1 MKFDNTQKAYQL
13 KTDRDLRKAYYLFL
27 LFSNEKLVSIGS
39 SITRLILRMKL
50 PVSYIFKITFFSQF
64 CAGLNKKES
73 LKVVESLKSFKILSY
88 LHYAVEAVKTEKGM
102 EISKNN
108 TLETLSFSK
117 ENKAL
122 PFSVFKATSLGT
134 IILFEKKSL
143 GIALT
148 DSEKNEWKRIEL
160 RIDTCCAAAKKIGV
174 KMLIDAEESWIQ
186 PAIDEIAESLMEKYN
201 KKTPVIYTT
210 LQMYRKDRMIYMK
223 NLYCRASK
231 RNFKVGIKLVRGAY
245 IEKENLKAYKL
256 GKPSPI
262 FESKELTD
270 QNFNNGL
277 YYMLSKLNNG
287 SLFLGSHNEQS
298 ILRVTEWMSQ
308 NKISK
313 NHPHIWFSQLYGMAD
328 HISFNLASSGYQVVK
343 YVPYGPVNEVIPYLV
358 RRAEENTSI
367 TGQTPRELSLIKKE
381 LKRRRVRARVF

>member
-13 KTDRDLRKAYYLFL
+13 KTNRDLKKAYYLFL
-27 LFSNEKLVSIGS
+27 LFSSEKLVSIGS

-73 LKVVESLKSFKILSY
+73 LKAIDSLKSYKILSY

-122 PFSVFKATSLGT
+122 PFSVFKATSLGP
-134 IILFEKKSL
+134 INLFKKKSS

-223 NLYCRASK
+223 NLYNKATK
-231 RNFKVGIKLVRGAY
+231 RDFKVGIKLVRGAY
-245 IEKENLKAYKL
+245 IEKENLKAYEL

-262 FESKELTD
+262 CESKELTD

-277 YYMLSKLNNG
+277 DYMLSKLNIG
-287 SLFLGSHNEQS
+287 SLFMGSHNEQS
-298 ILRVTEWMSQ
+298 ILRVTEWMSK

-343 YVPYGPVNEVIPYLV
+343 YVPYGPVNEVIPYLI

-381 LKRRRVRARVF
+381 LERRARVL

>member
-13 KTDRDLRKAYYLFL
+13 KTNRDLKKAYYLFL
-27 LFSNEKLVSIGS
+27 LFSSEKLVSIGS
-39 SITRLILRMKL
+39 FITRLILRMKL

-73 LKVVESLKSFKILSY
+73 LKAVNSLNSYKILSY

-102 EISKNN
+102 EICKNN
-108 TLETLSFSK
+108 ILETLSFSK

-122 PFSVFKATSLGT
+122 PFSVFKATSLGP
-134 IILFEKKSL
+134 INLFKKKSS

-223 NLYCRASK
+223 NLYDKATK
-231 RNFKVGIKLVRGAY
+231 QDFKVGIKLVRGAY

-277 YYMLSKLNNG
+277 DYMLSKLNIG
-287 SLFLGSHNEQS
+287 SLFMGSHNEQS
-298 ILRVTEWMSQ
+298 ILRVTEWMSK

-343 YVPYGPVNEVIPYLV
+343 YVPYGPVNDVIPYLI
-358 RRAEENTSI
+358 RRAEENSSI
-367 TGQTPRELSLIKKE
+367 TSQTPRELSLIKKE
-381 LKRRRVRARVF
+381 LERRARVL

>member
-13 KTDRDLRKAYYLFL
+13 KTNRDLKKAYYLFL
-27 LFSNEKLVSIGS
+27 LFSSKKLVSMGS
-39 SITRLILRMKL
+39 FFTRLILRMKL

-73 LKVVESLKSFKILSY
+73 LKAVNSLNSYKILSY

-102 EISKNN
+102 EICKNN
-108 TLETLSFSK
+108 ILETLSFSK

-122 PFSVFKATSLGT
+122 PFSVFKATSLGP
-134 IILFEKKSL
+134 INLFEKKSS

-160 RIDTCCAAAKKIGV
+160 RINTCCAAAKKIGV
-174 KMLIDAEESWIQ
+174 KLLIDAEESWIQ

-223 NLYCRASK
+223 NLYDKATK
-231 RNFKVGIKLVRGAY
+231 QDFKVGIKLVRGAY
-245 IEKENLKAYKL
+245 IERENLKAYKL

-262 FESKELTD
+262 CESKELTD
-270 QNFNNGL
+270 QNFNNGID
-277 YYMLSKLNNG
+277 YMLSKLNIG
-287 SLFLGSHNEQS
+287 SLFMGSHNEQS
-298 ILRVTEWMSQ
+298 ILRVTEWMSK

-343 YVPYGPVNEVIPYLV
+343 YVPYGPVNEVIPYLI
-358 RRAEENTSI
+358 RRAEENSSI
-367 TGQTPRELSLIKKE
+367 TSQTPRELSLIKKE
-381 LKRRRVRARVF
+381 LERRARVL

>member
-1 MKFDNTQKAYQL
+1 
-13 KTDRDLRKAYYLFL
+13 
-27 LFSNEKLVSIGS
+27 
-39 SITRLILRMKL
+39 
-50 PVSYIFKITFFSQF
+50 
-64 CAGLNKKES
+64 
-73 LKVVESLKSFKILSY
+73 
-88 LHYAVEAVKTEKGM
+88 M

-108 TLETLSFSK
+108 TLETLSFSN
-117 ENKAL
+117 ENKSL
-122 PFSVFKATSLGT
+122 LFSVFKATSLGP
-134 IILFEKKSL
+134 INLFEKKSS

-186 PAIDEIAESLMEKYN
+186 PAIDQIAESLMEKYN
-201 KKTPVIYTT
+201 KKIPLIYTT

-223 NLYCRASK
+223 NLYNKASK

-256 GKPSPI
+256 GKPTPI
-262 FESKELTD
+262 CESKELTD

-277 YYMLSKLNNG
+277 DYMLSKINIG

-343 YVPYGPVNEVIPYLV
+343 YIPYGPVNDVIPYLM

-381 LKRRRVRARVF
+381 LKRRRVRVF

>member
-13 KTDRDLRKAYYLFL
+13 KTNRDLKKAYYLFL
-27 LFSNEKLVSIGS
+27 LFSSKKLVSIGS
-39 SITRLILRMKL
+39 FITRLILRMKL

-73 LKVVESLKSFKILSY
+73 LKAVDSLKSYKILSY

-122 PFSVFKATSLGT
+122 PFSVFKATSLGP
-134 IILFEKKSL
+134 INLFKKKSS

-223 NLYCRASK
+223 NLYDKATK
-231 RNFKVGIKLVRGAY
+231 RDFKVGIKLVRGAY

-262 FESKELTD
+262 CESKELTD

-277 YYMLSKLNNG
+277 DYMLSKLNIG
-287 SLFLGSHNEQS
+287 SLFMGSHNEQS
-298 ILRVTEWMSQ
+298 ILRVTEWMSK

-343 YVPYGPVNEVIPYLV
+343 YVPYGPVNEVIPYLI

-381 LKRRRVRARVF
+381 LERRARVL

>member
-13 KTDRDLRKAYYLFL
+13 KTDRDLQKAYYLFL
-27 LFSNEKLVSIGS
+27 LFSNKKLVSIGS

-73 LKVVESLKSFKILSY
+73 LKVVESLKSYKILSY
-88 LHYAVEAVKTEKGM
+88 LHYAVEAVKTENGM

-122 PFSVFKATSLGT
+122 LFSVFKATSLGP
-134 IILFEKKSL
+134 INLFEKKSS

-201 KKTPVIYTT
+201 KKTPLIYTT

-223 NLYCRASK
+223 NLYDKATK

-245 IEKENLKAYKL
+245 IEKENLKAFKL
-256 GKPSPI
+256 RKPSPI
-262 FESKELTD
+262 CESKELTD

-277 YYMLSKLNNG
+277 DYMLSKLDYG

-343 YVPYGPVNEVIPYLV
+343 YVPYGPVNEVIPYLI

-381 LKRRRVRARVF
+381 LNRRRV

>member
-13 KTDRDLRKAYYLFL
+13 KTNRDLKKAYYLFL
-27 LFSNEKLVSIGS
+27 LFSSEKLVSIGS

-73 LKVVESLKSFKILSY
+73 LKAVDSLKSYKILSY

-122 PFSVFKATSLGT
+122 PFSVFKATSLGP
-134 IILFEKKSL
+134 INLFKKKSS

-201 KKTPVIYTT
+201 KMTPVIYTT

-223 NLYCRASK
+223 NLYDKATK
-231 RNFKVGIKLVRGAY
+231 RDFKVGIKLVRGAY
-245 IEKENLKAYKL
+245 IEKENLKAYEL

-262 FESKELTD
+262 CESKELTD

-277 YYMLSKLNNG
+277 DYMLSKLNIG
-287 SLFLGSHNEQS
+287 SLFMGSHNEQS
-298 ILRVTEWMSQ
+298 ILRVTKWMSK

-343 YVPYGPVNEVIPYLV
+343 YVPYGPVNEVIPYLI

-381 LKRRRVRARVF
+381 LERRARVL

>member
-1 MKFDNTQKAYQL
+1 MNFDNTQKAYQL
-13 KTDRDLRKAYYLFL
+13 KTDRDLQKAYYLFL
-27 LFSNEKLVSIGS
+27 LFSNKKLVSIGS
-39 SITRLILRMKL
+39 SFTRLILRMKL

-73 LKVVESLKSFKILSY
+73 LKVVNSLRSYKILSY

-108 TLETLSFSK
+108 TLETLSFSN

-122 PFSVFKATSLGT
+122 LFSVFKATSLGP
-134 IILFEKKSL
+134 INLFEKKSS
-143 GIALT
+143 GITLT

-186 PAIDEIAESLMEKYN
+186 PAIDQIAESLMEKYN
-201 KKTPVIYTT
+201 KKIPLIYTT

-223 NLYCRASK
+223 NLYNKASK

-256 GKPSPI
+256 GKPTPI
-262 FESKELTD
+262 CESKELTD
-270 QNFNNGL
+270 QNFNNGID
-277 YYMLSKLNNG
+277 YMLSKINIG

-343 YVPYGPVNEVIPYLV
+343 YVPYGPVNEVIPYLI

-381 LKRRRVRARVF
+381 LKRRRVRVF

>member
-13 KTDRDLRKAYYLFL
+13 KTNRDLKKAYYLFL
-27 LFSNEKLVSIGS
+27 LFSSEKLVSIGS

-73 LKVVESLKSFKILSY
+73 LKAVNLLKSYKILSY

-122 PFSVFKATSLGT
+122 PFSVFKATSLGP
-134 IILFEKKSL
+134 INLFKKKSS

-160 RIDTCCAAAKKIGV
+160 RIETCCAAAKKIGV

-210 LQMYRKDRMIYMK
+210 IQMYRKDRMIYMK
-223 NLYCRASK
+223 NLYDKATK
-231 RNFKVGIKLVRGAY
+231 RDFKVGIKLVRGAY
-245 IEKENLKAYKL
+245 IEKENLKAYEL

-262 FESKELTD
+262 CESKELTD

-277 YYMLSKLNNG
+277 DYMLSKLNIG
-287 SLFLGSHNEQS
+287 SLFMGSHNEQS
-298 ILRVTEWMSQ
+298 ILRVTEWMSK

-343 YVPYGPVNEVIPYLV
+343 YVPYGPVNEVIPYLI

-381 LKRRRVRARVF
+381 LERRARVL

>member
-1 MKFDNTQKAYQL
+1 MNFDNTQKAYQL
-13 KTDRDLRKAYYLFL
+13 KTDRDLQKAYYLFL
-27 LFSNEKLVSIGS
+27 LFSNKKLVSIGS
-39 SITRLILRMKL
+39 SFTRLILRMKL

-73 LKVVESLKSFKILSY
+73 LKVVNSLRSYKILSY

-108 TLETLSFSK
+108 TLETLSFSN

-122 PFSVFKATSLGT
+122 PFSVFKATSLGP
-134 IILFEKKSL
+134 INLFEKKSS
-143 GIALT
+143 GITLT

-186 PAIDEIAESLMEKYN
+186 PAIDQIAESLMEKYN
-201 KKTPVIYTT
+201 KKIPLIYTT

-223 NLYCRASK
+223 NLYNKASK

-256 GKPSPI
+256 GKPTPI
-262 FESKELTD
+262 CESKELTD
-270 QNFNNGL
+270 QNFNNGID
-277 YYMLSKLNNG
+277 YMLSKINIG

-343 YVPYGPVNEVIPYLV
+343 YVPYGPVNEVIPYLI

-381 LKRRRVRARVF
+381 LKRRRVRVF

>member
-13 KTDRDLRKAYYLFL
+13 KTNRDLKKAYYLFL
-27 LFSNEKLVSIGS
+27 LFSSEKLVSIGS
-39 SITRLILRMKL
+39 SITRLIFRMKL

-73 LKVVESLKSFKILSY
+73 LKAVDSLKSYKILSY

-122 PFSVFKATSLGT
+122 PFSVFKATSLGP
-134 IILFEKKSL
+134 INLFKKKSS

-148 DSEKNEWKRIEL
+148 DSEKNEWKRIEF

-186 PAIDEIAESLMEKYN
+186 PAIDEIADSLMEKYN

-223 NLYCRASK
+223 NLYDKATK
-231 RNFKVGIKLVRGAY
+231 QDFKVGIKLVRGAY
-245 IEKENLKAYKL
+245 IEKENLKAYEL

-262 FESKELTD
+262 CESKELTD

-277 YYMLSKLNNG
+277 DYMLSKLNIG
-287 SLFLGSHNEQS
+287 SLFMGSHNEQS
-298 ILRVTEWMSQ
+298 ILRVTEWMSK

-343 YVPYGPVNEVIPYLV
+343 YVPYGPVNEVIPYLI

-381 LKRRRVRARVF
+381 LERRARVL

>member
-13 KTDRDLRKAYYLFL
+13 KTNRDLKKAYYLFL
-27 LFSNEKLVSIGS
+27 LFSSEKLVSIGS

-73 LKVVESLKSFKILSY
+73 LKAVDSLKSYKILSY

-122 PFSVFKATSLGT
+122 PFSVFKATSLGP
-134 IILFEKKSL
+134 INLFKKKSS

-201 KKTPVIYTT
+201 KMTPVIYTT

-223 NLYCRASK
+223 NLYDKATK
-231 RNFKVGIKLVRGAY
+231 RDFKVGIKLVRGAY
-245 IEKENLKAYKL
+245 IEKENLKAYEL

-262 FESKELTD
+262 CESKELTD

-277 YYMLSKLNNG
+277 DYMLSKLNVG
-287 SLFLGSHNEQS
+287 SLFMGSHNEQS
-298 ILRVTEWMSQ
+298 ILRVTEWMSK

-343 YVPYGPVNEVIPYLV
+343 YVPYGPVNEVIPYLI

-381 LKRRRVRARVF
+381 LERRARVL

>member
-13 KTDRDLRKAYYLFL
+13 KTNRDLKKAYYLFL
-27 LFSNEKLVSIGS
+27 LFSSEKLVSIGS

-73 LKVVESLKSFKILSY
+73 LKAVDSLKSYKILSY

-122 PFSVFKATSLGT
+122 PFSVFKATSLGP
-134 IILFEKKSL
+134 INLFKKKSS

-210 LQMYRKDRMIYMK
+210 IQMYRKDRMIYMK
-223 NLYCRASK
+223 NLYDKATK
-231 RNFKVGIKLVRGAY
+231 QDFKVGIKLVRGAY
-245 IEKENLKAYKL
+245 IEKENLKAYEL

-262 FESKELTD
+262 CESKELTD

-277 YYMLSKLNNG
+277 DYMLSKLNIG
-287 SLFLGSHNEQS
+287 SLFMGSHNEQS
-298 ILRVTEWMSQ
+298 ILRVTEWMSK

-343 YVPYGPVNEVIPYLV
+343 YVPYGPVNEVIPYLI

-381 LKRRRVRARVF
+381 LERRARVL

>member
-13 KTDRDLRKAYYLFL
+13 KTNRDLKKAYYLFL
-27 LFSNEKLVSIGS
+27 LFSSEKLVSIGS

-73 LKVVESLKSFKILSY
+73 LKAVNSLKSYKILSY

-122 PFSVFKATSLGT
+122 PFSVFKATSLGP
-134 IILFEKKSL
+134 INLFKKKSS

-210 LQMYRKDRMIYMK
+210 LQMYRKDRMIYME
-223 NLYCRASK
+223 NLYDKATK
-231 RNFKVGIKLVRGAY
+231 RDFKVGIKLVRGAY
-245 IEKENLKAYKL
+245 IEKENLKAYEL

-262 FESKELTD
+262 CESKELTD
-270 QNFNNGL
+270 QNFNSGL
-277 YYMLSKLNNG
+277 DYMLSKLNIG
-287 SLFLGSHNEQS
+287 SLFMGSHNEQS
-298 ILRVTEWMSQ
+298 ILRVTEWMSK

-343 YVPYGPVNEVIPYLV
+343 YVPYGPVNEVIPYLI

-381 LKRRRVRARVF
+381 LERRARVL

>member
-13 KTDRDLRKAYYLFL
+13 KTNRDLKKAYYLFL
-27 LFSNEKLVSIGS
+27 LFSSEKLVSIGS

-73 LKVVESLKSFKILSY
+73 LKAVDSLKSYKILSY

-122 PFSVFKATSLGT
+122 PFSVFKATSLGP
-134 IILFEKKSL
+134 INLFKKKSS

-210 LQMYRKDRMIYMK
+210 IQMYRKDRMIYMK
-223 NLYCRASK
+223 NLYDKATK
-231 RNFKVGIKLVRGAY
+231 RDFKVGIKLVRGAY
-245 IEKENLKAYKL
+245 IEKENLKAYEL

-262 FESKELTD
+262 CESKELTD

-277 YYMLSKLNNG
+277 DYMLSKLNIG
-287 SLFLGSHNEQS
+287 SLFMGSHNEQS
-298 ILRVTEWMSQ
+298 ILRVTEWMSK

-343 YVPYGPVNEVIPYLV
+343 YVPYGPVNEVIPYLI

-381 LKRRRVRARVF
+381 LERRARVL

>member
-13 KTDRDLRKAYYLFL
+13 KTDRDLQKAYYLFL

-39 SITRLILRMKL
+39 SITWLILRMKL

-73 LKVVESLKSFKILSY
+73 LKAVDSLKSYKILSY

-108 TLETLSFSK
+108 TLKTLSFSK

-122 PFSVFKATSLGT
+122 PFSVFKATSLGP
-134 IILFEKKSL
+134 IKLFEKKSE
-143 GIALT
+143 GISFT
-148 DSEKNEWKRIEL
+148 DLERIEWERIQL
-160 RIDTCCAAAKKIGV
+160 RIDACCEAAKQIGV

-223 NLYCRASK
+223 NLYNKATK
-231 RNFKVGIKLVRGAY
+231 RGFKVGIKLVRGAY

-262 FESKELTD
+262 CESKELTD
-270 QNFNNGL
+270 QNFNNAID
-277 YYMLSKLNNG
+277 YMLSKLNIG
-287 SLFLGSHNEQS
+287 SLFMGSHNEQS

-313 NHPHIWFSQLYGMAD
+313 KHPHIWFSQLYGMAD

-343 YVPYGPVNEVIPYLV
+343 YVPYGPVNEVIPYLI

-367 TGQTPRELSLIKKE
+367 RGQTPRELSLIKKE
-381 LKRRRVRARVF
+381 LKRRKTRVL

>member
-13 KTDRDLRKAYYLFL
+13 KTDRDLQKAYYLFL

-39 SITRLILRMKL
+39 FVTRLILKMKL

-73 LKVVESLKSFKILSY
+73 LKAVDSLKSYKILSY

-122 PFSVFKATSLGT
+122 PFSVFKATSLGP
-134 IILFEKKSL
+134 IKLFEKKSE
-143 GIALT
+143 GISFT
-148 DSEKNEWKRIEL
+148 DLERIEWERIQL
-160 RIDTCCAAAKKIGV
+160 RIDACCEVAKQIGV

-223 NLYCRASK
+223 NLYNKATK
-231 RNFKVGIKLVRGAY
+231 RGFKVGIKLVRGAY

-262 FESKELTD
+262 CESKELTD
-270 QNFNNGL
+270 QNFNNAID
-277 YYMLSKLNNG
+277 YMLSKLNIG
-287 SLFLGSHNEQS
+287 SLFMGSHNEQS

-313 NHPHIWFSQLYGMAD
+313 KHPHIWFSQLYGMAD

-343 YVPYGPVNEVIPYLV
+343 YVPYGPVNEVIPYLI

-367 TGQTPRELSLIKKE
+367 RGQTPRELSLIKKE
-381 LKRRRVRARVF
+381 LKRRRTRVL

>member
-13 KTDRDLRKAYYLFL
+13 KTNRDLKKAYYLFL
-27 LFSNEKLVSIGS
+27 LFSSEKLVSIGS

-73 LKVVESLKSFKILSY
+73 LKAVDSLKSYKILSY

-102 EISKNN
+102 DISKNN

-122 PFSVFKATSLGT
+122 PFSVFKATSLGP
-134 IILFEKKSL
+134 INLFKKKSS

-223 NLYCRASK
+223 NLYDKATK
-231 RNFKVGIKLVRGAY
+231 RDFKVGIKLVRGAY
-245 IEKENLKAYKL
+245 IEKENLKAYEL

-262 FESKELTD
+262 CESKELTD

-277 YYMLSKLNNG
+277 DYMLSKLNIG
-287 SLFLGSHNEQS
+287 SLFMGSHNEQS
-298 ILRVTEWMSQ
+298 ILRVTEWMSK

-343 YVPYGPVNEVIPYLV
+343 YVPYGPVNEVIPYLI

-381 LKRRRVRARVF
+381 LERRARVLL

>member
-13 KTDRDLRKAYYLFL
+13 KTNRDLKKAYYLFL
-27 LFSNEKLVSIGS
+27 LFSSEKLVSIGS

-73 LKVVESLKSFKILSY
+73 LKAVNSLKSYKILSY

-122 PFSVFKATSLGT
+122 PFSVFKATSLGP
-134 IILFEKKSL
+134 INLFKKKSS

-210 LQMYRKDRMIYMK
+210 IQMYRKDRMIYMK
-223 NLYCRASK
+223 NLYDKATK
-231 RNFKVGIKLVRGAY
+231 RDFKVGIKLVRGAY
-245 IEKENLKAYKL
+245 IEKENLKAYEL

-262 FESKELTD
+262 CESKELTD

-277 YYMLSKLNNG
+277 DYMLSKLNIG
-287 SLFLGSHNEQS
+287 SLFMGSHNEQS
-298 ILRVTEWMSQ
+298 ILRVTEWMSK

-343 YVPYGPVNEVIPYLV
+343 YVPYGPVNEVIPYLI

-381 LKRRRVRARVF
+381 LERRARVL

>member
-13 KTDRDLRKAYYLFL
+13 KTNRDLKKAYYLFL
-27 LFSNEKLVSIGS
+27 LFSSEKLVSIGS

-73 LKVVESLKSFKILSY
+73 LKAVNLLKSYKILSY

-122 PFSVFKATSLGT
+122 PFSVFKATSLGP
-134 IILFEKKSL
+134 INLFKKKSS

-223 NLYCRASK
+223 NLYDKATK
-231 RNFKVGIKLVRGAY
+231 QDFKVGIKLVRGAY
-245 IEKENLKAYKL
+245 IEKENLKAYEL

-262 FESKELTD
+262 CESKELTD

-277 YYMLSKLNNG
+277 DYMLSKLNIG
-287 SLFLGSHNEQS
+287 SLFMGSHNEQS
-298 ILRVTEWMSQ
+298 ILRVTEWMSK

-343 YVPYGPVNEVIPYLV
+343 YVPYGPVNEVIPYLI

-381 LKRRRVRARVF
+381 LERRARVL